1 VPEPVL
7 PKPVEVRYTI
17 DTDFHPGHFFLHIM
31 TVFTLYQVPPPE
43 VPLPPEPSDVPE
55 PKAQSIHVQLDISV
69 FFYIC
74 RFADRQ
80 SNDRK
85 GRDNLRLLQQNPRLG
100 NLISINSCI

>member
-69 FFYIC
+69 FFFI
-74 RFADRQ
+74 FAD
-80 SNDRK
+80 
-85 GRDNLRLLQQNPRLG
+85 LLIG
-100 NLISINSCI
+100 KATTEKEETIFASCSRTRG

>member
-1 VPEPVL
+1 MPEPVL

-69 FFYIC
+69 FFFI
-74 RFADRQ
+74 FAD
-80 SNDRK
+80 
-85 GRDNLRLLQQNPRLG
+85 LLIG
-100 NLISINSCI
+100 KATTEKEETIFASCSRTRG